1 MTVNLRV
8 NLDRIL
14 KEKNMS
20 QKELINLIREKTGK
34 DVRAASISELFNNQ
48 RKSLNKELI
57 DLIVEVL
64 EIDEPNK
71 FFSFERK

>member
-1 MTVNLRV
+1 MSVNLRV
-8 NLDRIL
+8 DLDRIL

-64 EIDEPNK
+64 EIDEPNE